1 MVTNGNNAG
10 QGSSTL
16 RRLAACAAANCFGYM
31 CRLGQGINVP
41 DSPADPPRPRDPAG
55 RRPPRSFAALNRAVL
70 RNAAPGLLAAATA
83 VALAYLLHLLV
94 PAVPV
99 LTAAVVLGLVAANV
113 PGTAAAAAGPLKPGL
128 ALAARKF
135 LRLGIVLL
143 GLKVSLVDIAGLGFG
158 ALVLVVLLVLTAF
171 AGTYAICRLFRLP
184 GDEPILIAAG
194 FSICGVSAIGA
205 VSAARR
211 TRSEDTVVPI
221 ALVTLCGTLAIAAL
235 PVAGALLNLDPLVF
249 GTWAGASVHDVG
261 QVVATAQTAGTAAL
275 AAAVV
280 VKLAR
285 VVLLA
290 PMTAAVGLQARR
302 ADRRSGAG
310 AGPRPPLVPLF
321 VLGFLALILVRTF
334 GLLPEP
340 ALEAASV
347 LQELLFA
354 AALFGLGAG
363 VRVRALFA
371 SGIRAVAAA
380 LASWALVAGLGLG
393 VAVAITG

>member
-1 MVTNGNNAG
+1 MVTHGNNARP
-10 QGSSTL
+10 GSSTL
-16 RRLAACAAANCFGYM
+16 CGAEACAGVNCFGYPP
-31 CRLGQGINVP
+31 RLGQGIDVP
-41 DSPADPPRPRDPAG
+41 DSPADPPRPQQPADG
-55 RRPPRSFAALNRAVL
+55 WLPRGFAALKKT
-70 RNAAPGLLAAATA
+70 APGLLAAAAA
-83 VALAYLLHLLV
+83 VALSYLLHLLV

-99 LTAAVVLGLVAANV
+99 LTAAVILGLVAANL
-113 PGTAAAAAGPLKPGL
+113 PGAAAATTGPLKPGL

-135 LRLGIVLL
+135 LRIGIVLL

-158 ALVLVVLLVLTAF
+158 ALGLVVLLVLTAF
-171 AGTYAICRLFRLP
+171 AGTYAICRMFRLP
-184 GDEPILIAAG
+184 GDEPLLIAAG

-205 VSAARR
+205 VAAARR
-211 TRSEDTVVPI
+211 SRSGDTVVPI

-235 PVAGALLNLDPLVF
+235 PVAGALLRLDPVVF

-302 ADRRSGAG
+302 ADRASGSG

-334 GLLPEP
+334 GLLPAP
-340 ALEAASV
+340 ALEVASV